1 MLPTL
6 KNAFFSFFPSR
17 SQVVL
22 FNMLGLARDLLP
34 MCLKVVMIE
43 VDEQLHGGALW
54 QVRVLSHA
62 SSTDVLLLR
71 LSLFP
76 QKPFSFQ
83 VTGGLVP
90 G

>member
-1 MLPTL
+1 MFHFGIFWKPTL
-6 KNAFFSFFPSR
+6 G
-17 SQVVL
+17 
-22 FNMLGLARDLLP
+22 MLSPARNLLSI
-34 MCLKVVMIE
+34 CLKVVMLE

-83 VTGGLVP
+83 VPGGLVP